1 MIEIVPHSDS
11 FRGSYHVSFAVDMAA
26 YSHIYNEVFVE
37 EWNQLVEKMKA
48 GSYFIKSKWFPEE
61 SEPANGVSLET
72 VKEAA
77 EKLARKLESG
87 VSLEALSREEIEIVE
102 GAGKVT
108 EFMNHRRGKQGRYF
122 QKLVDHFDKVR
133 NLIIYHNSKFYT
145 YEIDTKFADHI
156 SVYLI
161 EENEMTSIL
170 NHLYLRI
177 RKGNRIDCRQRLF
190 RDFETDDE
198 D

>member
-11 FRGSYHVSFAVDMAA
+11 IRGSYHVSFAVDTVA
-26 YSHIYNEVFVE
+26 YLHIYNEVFVE

-61 SEPANGVSLET
+61 SEPTNGVSLET

-77 EKLARKLESG
+77 EKLARKLESD

-161 EENEMTSIL
+161 EENEITSIL

>member
-11 FRGSYHVSFAVDMAA
+11 IRGSYHVSFAVDTVA
-26 YSHIYNEVFVE
+26 YLHIYNEVFVE
-37 EWNQLVEKMKA
+37 EWNQYVEKMKA

-61 SEPANGVSLET
+61 SEPVNGVSLET

-77 EKLARKLESG
+77 EKLARKLKSG
-87 VSLEALSREEIEIVE
+87 VSLETLTHKEIEMVE
-102 GAGKVT
+102 GARKGF
-108 EFMNHRRGKQGRYF
+108 EFIRHRQGKQGRYF
-122 QKLVDHFDKVR
+122 QELADHFDRER
-133 NLIIYHNSKFYT
+133 NLIICHNSKFYT
-145 YEIDTKFADHI
+145 YEIETKFVDHI

-161 EENEMTSIL
+161 EESEITSIL

-177 RKGNRIDCRQRLF
+177 RKGNRIVWRQRLF